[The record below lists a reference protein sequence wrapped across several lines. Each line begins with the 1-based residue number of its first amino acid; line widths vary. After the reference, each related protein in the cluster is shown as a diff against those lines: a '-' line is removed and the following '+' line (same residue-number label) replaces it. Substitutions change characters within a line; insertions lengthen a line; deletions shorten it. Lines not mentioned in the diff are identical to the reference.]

1 MHNLGGIWHSK
12 RVSGKVTE
20 HIVERIAQQS
30 KNSTD
35 VISWRVL
42 TDLTK
47 GIGKSFL
54 KSPPNKIFTYGNCK
68 SLPVTYV
75 VLQRLSTVSF
85 SSHLSSKSGFQ
96 GYPCKLF
103 RLLSVPYQMIR
114 HSNCPHCQAVSI
126 KWHASSRQFQAAHF
140 HNFPLKLSLNASWSP
155 KMVTSNSSKHDILIT
170 FPYKLSILEC
180 ASVWD
185 CP

>member
-30 KNSTD
+30 KNSTE

-42 TDLTK
+42 TVLTK
-47 GIGKSFL
+47 GIGKSFY
-54 KSPPNKIFTYGNCK
+54 KSPPNKIFTCGNCK

-85 SSHLSSKSGFQ
+85 SSHLSSKSGLQ

-140 HNFPLKLSLNASWSP
+140 HNFSFK
-155 KMVTSNSSKHDILIT
+155 T
-170 FPYKLSILEC
+170 FPKCLMVSKNGNFQQFQARHPRYFPL
-180 ASVWD
+180 
-185 CP
+185 

>member
-1 MHNLGGIWHSK
+1 MIT
-12 RVSGKVTE
+12 V
-20 HIVERIAQQS
+20 
-30 KNSTD
+30 
-35 VISWRVL
+35 
-42 TDLTK
+42 LTK
-47 GIGKSFL
+47 GIGKSFH
-54 KSPPNKIFTYGNCK
+54 KSPPNKIFTCGNCK

-85 SSHLSSKSGFQ
+85 SSHLSSKSGLQ

-126 KWHASSRQFQAAHF
+126 KWHASFRQFQAAHF

-155 KMVTSNSSKHDILIT
+155 KIGNFQQFQARHLHY
-170 FPYKLSILEC
+170 FPFISCLF
-180 ASVWD
+180 
-185 CP
+185 

>member
-1 MHNLGGIWHSK
+1 M
-12 RVSGKVTE
+12 TE

-30 KNSTD
+30 KNSTE

-42 TDLTK
+42 TVLTK

-75 VLQRLSTVSF
+75 VLQRLPTVSC
-85 SSHLSSKSGFQ
+85 SSHFSSKSGLQ

-103 RLLSVPYQMIR
+103 RSLSIPYQMIR
-114 HSNCPHCQAVSI
+114 YFWSCLHWQAVSI

-140 HNFPLKLSLNASWSP
+140 HNFSFK
-155 KMVTSNSSKHDILIT
+155 T
-170 FPYKLSILEC
+170 FPKCLMVSKNGNFQQFQARHPHYFPL
-180 ASVWD
+180 
-185 CP
+185 